1 MIEFAIKL
9 ENLLY
14 FYSNLFIFS
23 MILIADSG
31 SSKTDWTVL
40 ENKQVQE
47 SFQTVG
53 INPYFWTTE
62 QIVEELWA
70 NVVGHVNEQH
80 ITEIYFYGAGCST
93 ESKRNIVKAA
103 FLEIFKKAHIIQIE
117 HDLQAAAVA
126 LCGKNAGVA
135 CILGTGSN
143 ACVFDGEKIMNQP
156 INLGFWLGDEGSGG
170 SLGKE
175 LIKAYLHK
183 EMPEA
188 LWQDLKNTYN
198 IGLEEVLEN
207 AYQKKSPNRYFASFS
222 PFLSKHIQNEFI
234 KNMLIQNFNSF
245 LEKYILKMSDV
256 QTLPIHFVGSVAFY
270 FQEILGECLKQKGLQ
285 MGKIIKSPME
295 GLIEFYQKD

>member
-1 MIEFAIKL
+1 
-9 ENLLY
+9 
-14 FYSNLFIFS
+14 

-40 ENKQVQE
+40 ENNQIQE
-47 SFQTVG
+47 FFQTVG

-70 NVVGHVNEQH
+70 NVVGHVGEQN
-80 ITEIYFYGAGCST
+80 ITKIYFYGAGCST
-93 ESKRNIVKAA
+93 EPKKNVVQTA
-103 FLEIFKKAHIIQIE
+103 FSEIFKKAYIIQIE

-126 LCGKNAGVA
+126 LCGKEAGVA

-143 ACVFDGEKIMNQP
+143 ACVFDGKKIINQP

-170 SLGKE
+170 WLGKE

-183 EMPEA
+183 EIPED

-198 IGLEEVLEN
+198 IALEEVLEN
-207 AYQKKSPNRYFASFS
+207 AYQKKSPNRYFASFA
-222 PFLSKHIQNEFI
+222 PFLSKHIENEFI
-234 KNMLIQNFNSF
+234 QNMLIQNFNSF
-245 LEKYILKMSDV
+245 LEKYILKMPEV

-270 FQEILGECLKQKGLQ
+270 FHEILGECLKQKELQ

-295 GLIEFYQKD
+295 GLIEFYQKG